1 MRGYAKGDR
10 NGENIFNKYNKLKIN
25 NKSIFKFNCNI
36 FSNASIN
43 CDALCNLVPFI
54 QIEKRKKHPI
64 ACNFTKGNTPPWMFF
79 TFFKLYEWYQI
90 AQRIIISVQK
100 SSSVIPLDHSFS
112 TYAIFSEKLLT
123 YVCVS
128 GGRKC

>member
-43 CDALCNLVPFI
+43 CDALYNLVPFI
-54 QIEKRKKHPI
+54 QIEKRKKHPWR
-64 ACNFTKGNTPPWMFF
+64 NSLQ
-79 TFFKLYEWYQI
+79 LY
-90 AQRIIISVQK
+90 
-100 SSSVIPLDHSFS
+100 
-112 TYAIFSEKLLT
+112 
-123 YVCVS
+123 
-128 GGRKC
+128 